1 MKTETNL
8 VSEVALNVGAICI
21 GNGGGHKDKA
31 GGNIVRELMIKKY
44 SETEILDVIIERMN
58 EILYV

>member
-31 GGNIVRELMIKKY
+31 GGNISKELMNEKY
-44 SETEILDVIIERMN
+44 GQQEITDVIIQRMN
-58 EILYV
+58 EIM